1 MLSGN
6 NTNYKWQEKKKEE
19 HPKLLNLT
27 RKLEEEEFKPSL
39 FISTKYSSKYTLT
52 LVSQRKPWTS
62 WTHSFMILSTELQ
75 LKDQNSLDSTKEEL
89 SHPEKSN
96 QLLSSSYPE
105 NLQDTLF
112 LKELKL
118 SQNTFNND
126 FCVLIYQQS
135 LIF

>member
-52 LVSQRKPWTS
+52 LVSQRKP
-62 WTHSFMILSTELQ
+62 
-75 LKDQNSLDSTKEEL
+75 
-89 SHPEKSN
+89 
-96 QLLSSSYPE
+96 
-105 NLQDTLF
+105 
-112 LKELKL
+112 
-118 SQNTFNND
+118 
-126 FCVLIYQQS
+126 
-135 LIF
+135 